1 MSVNA
6 ANPSVPTGAS
16 RPAIGSHV
24 AVGGG
29 LVRAGL
35 GEALEVEAEVIQI
48 FASNP
53 RAWRTSRIDPKVD
66 TLFRDRCAELAVP
79 VFVHA
84 SHLINM
90 GSPSDDT
97 LESSIAL
104 LGHTLRRAADLG
116 ARGVVVHA
124 GTSVTPGRRD
134 AALANLHGIVGRVLD
149 EARDRVRLLIE
160 PTSGGGEALAS
171 TVDSAIEYLAVLDD
185 DRVGLCLDTCH
196 LHAAGEPMTTGVGVQ
211 HTMGRVATSIG
222 AERVGLIHVNDSRD
236 ASGSRRD
243 RHESLGSGQIGA
255 EAFSGLF
262 LNPALAGVPMVVETP
277 SHRED
282 VAFLKL
288 RRTQASA
295 Q

>member
-6 ANPSVPTGAS
+6 AIPSAPTCVPRS
-16 RPAIGSHV
+16 AIGSHV

-35 GEALEVEAEVIQI
+35 GEAAEVGAEVIQL

-53 RAWRTSRIDPKVD
+53 RAWRPSRVDPDVD
-66 TLFRDRCAELAVP
+66 ALFRERCAELAVP

-84 SHLINM
+84 SHLINL
-90 GSPSDDT
+90 GSPSDET

-124 GTSVTPGRRD
+124 GTSVSRGRRD
-134 AALANLHGIVGRVLD
+134 AALAKLHGIVGRLLD
-149 EARDRVRLLIE
+149 EAHEGVQLLIE

-171 TVDSAIEYLAVLDD
+171 TVDSAIEYLAALDD
-185 DRVGLCLDTCH
+185 DRVGVCLDTCH
-196 LHAAGEPMTTGVGVQ
+196 LHAAGDPMNTGAGVQ
-211 HTMGRVATSIG
+211 QTMSKVAARIG

-236 ASGSRRD
+236 ARGSRRD

-255 EAFSGLF
+255 EAFTGLF
-262 LNPALAGVPMVVETP
+262 LNPVLAGVPMVVETP

-282 VAFLKL
+282 VAFLKQ
-288 RRTQASA
+288 RRTLASV